1 MLNELIKKYEE
12 ELKNCIEQEEVWKKE
27 FSKTDDENYKFTCR
41 KYIVEFRMQKV
52 CYNRFLQDL
61 NQLKEKIIKRQ
72 FTKSYITTNQ
82 DNSLMAVESMI
93 KEIIG
98 E

>member
-1 MLNELIKKYEE
+1 MNLNELIKKYEE
-12 ELKNCIEQEEVWKKE
+12 ELKNCIEQKKVWEKE

-41 KYIVEFRMQKV
+41 EYIVEFRMQKV

-61 NQLKEKIIKRQ
+61 KQLKESTKR
-72 FTKSYITTNQ
+72 N
-82 DNSLMAVESMI
+82 AVL
-93 KEIIG
+93 KEIGIV